1 MTEVRTRS
9 PRALTAVAAVLVL
22 GSTPVLAQDSGASAP
37 ALSLPQDVNTA
48 SPVDASRSAA
58 PVTNSAEQPPAVQPG
73 IVLPQA
79 QPARDASVPRPVVMP
94 VAPVVEPETTTAS
107 SAAAN
112 GPADAAPEE
121 RSQAQRTTASEPNAR
136 GASRGR
142 AAEPVVVPSEGRV
155 GTAAD
160 GALAQ
165 GDVADP
171 VPASPLG
178 TVPPADPDADADA
191 DAGLDAGAAIDTPPA
206 DDGGDLPV
214 EGILGLLA
222 AAGIAGAGIMAMR
235 SRRKRVRQPRS
246 REPLPGSYKP
256 AAAYRPASASASAAA
271 SASNASRAA
280 AMTAGGSA
288 AMGSPAATA
297 PASRPLERKV
307 QAPVAD
313 SGPVP
318 TGEERRELL
327 ESMAAAP
334 PDAGNPFTSRKA
346 RLRRARI
353 QLQHREHLQKQG
365 MAQSFDWRTYRPA
378 TKPSTPTPPL
388 VEA

>member
-9 PRALTAVAAVLVL
+9 PRALTAVAAVLAL

-79 QPARDASVPRPVVMP
+79 QPAQNASVPQPVVMP

-178 TVPPADPDADADA
+178 TVPPADA
-191 DAGLDAGAAIDTPPA
+191 DAGVDAGAAIDTPPA

-256 AAAYRPASASASAAA
+256 AAAYRPASASASASASAAA

>member
-1 MTEVRTRS
+1 MTQVRSRS
-9 PRALTAVAAVLVL
+9 PHALTAIAAVLAI

-37 ALSLPQDVNTA
+37 ALTLPQDVNSA
-48 SPVDASRSAA
+48 SPVDAAKSTV
-58 PVTNSAEQPPAVQPG
+58 PVTGAAEQPT

-79 QPARDASVPRPVVMP
+79 EPDATVSQPLAMP
-94 VAPVVEPETTTAS
+94 VAPVAQPETSTINTSAAS
-107 SAAAN
+107 NAADTNDAGETGAAAPAERSPEQRPDVRETSAAAAN
-112 GPADAAPEE
+112 NRREAAPVTVPDAADA
-121 RSQAQRTTASEPNAR
+121 
-136 GASRGR
+136 
-142 AAEPVVVPSEGRV
+142 

-165 GDVADP
+165 GDVSDP
-171 VPASPLG
+171 AQASPLKAAS
-178 TVPPADPDADADA
+178 PADERAQPDAA
-191 DAGLDAGAAIDTPPA
+191 PA
-206 DDGGDLPV
+206 NENNGNEDSDLPI

-246 REPLPGSYKP
+246 REAMPGTYKP
-256 AAAYRPASASASAAA
+256 ASVYRPAAAPASSKPATASAAA
-271 SASNASRAA
+271 SGPAEMPRAA
-280 AMTAGGSA
+280 A
-288 AMGSPAATA
+288 PA

-307 QAPVAD
+307 QAPVAG

-318 TGEERRELL
+318 TGEARRELL
-327 ESMAAAP
+327 ERMVAAAP
-334 PDAGNPFTSRKA
+334 DAANPFISRKA
-346 RLRRARI
+346 RMRRARI

-365 MAQSFDWRTYRPA
+365 MAQSFDWRTYRPT